1 MKNIKNVKKLETIL
15 RIFCAV
21 AWSACLIIGIIN
33 KDGNYRPMFIIATAT
48 LVVTNLLSLI
58 GDGDNDRKTKR
69 SDNKS

>member
-1 MKNIKNVKKLETIL
+1 MKDIKNTKKWETIL
-15 RIFCAV
+15 RIFCVV

-33 KDGNYRPMFIIATAT
+33 KDGDYRPMFIIAAAT

-58 GDGDNDRKTKR
+58 GDENNDRKTKR